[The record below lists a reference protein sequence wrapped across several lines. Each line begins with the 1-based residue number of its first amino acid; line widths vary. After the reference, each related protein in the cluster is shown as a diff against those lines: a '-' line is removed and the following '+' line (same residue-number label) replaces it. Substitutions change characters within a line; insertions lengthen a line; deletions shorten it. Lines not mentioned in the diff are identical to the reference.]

1 MKFDTITS
9 AIKEIKAGGMVVV
22 LDNEDRENEG
32 DLVMASDAVTPA
44 NINFMAKEGRGLICI
59 SVSKPR
65 AKKLDLEPMEQK
77 NTSLHETAFTVSVD
91 AIKGTTTGI
100 SASDR
105 CKTIKTIVSDKT
117 IPTDLARPG
126 HIFPIVGRN
135 GGVLR
140 RAGHTEASM
149 DLAQLAGFSRSGV
162 ICEIIG
168 DDGEMLRGP
177 ELMKFAKKHNLKI
190 ISIEDL
196 IRFRRKEESIIKKV
210 EEIKLPT
217 KFGDFD
223 LHMYDDIYNN
233 KVHLGLTYGKIDNK
247 KPVLI
252 RVHSECLTGDIFH
265 SLRCDCGSQLDFAMK
280 KIVEKGSG
288 IVVYLRQEGR
298 GIGLH
303 AKIQAYNLQDK
314 GADTL
319 DANLMLGL
327 PADAR
332 DYTIASI
339 ILESIGV
346 TKVSLLT
353 NNPDKV
359 QKLQSLGIQVE
370 ERVPLIVGVRT
381 ENKGYLRTKGDKMG
395 HHISSSDLE

>member
-1 MKFDTITS
+1 MKFDSIDS
-9 AIKEIKAGGMVVV
+9 AVKAIKNKGMVVV

-32 DLVMASDAVTPA
+32 DLVMASDAVTSS

-59 SVSKPR
+59 SVSNSR

-117 IPTDLARPG
+117 NPSDLARPG
-126 HIFPIVGRN
+126 HIFPIIGRN

-168 DDGEMLRGP
+168 DDGEMLRGDD
-177 ELMKFAKKHNLKI
+177 LFMFAKKHNLKI

-196 IRFRRKEESIIKKV
+196 IRFRRKKESIVKKL

-233 KVHLGLTYGKIDNK
+233 KVHFGLTYGKINPK
-247 KPVLI
+247 KPILT

-288 IVVYLRQEGR
+288 IIVYLRQEGR
-298 GIGLH
+298 GIGIEN
-303 AKIQAYNLQDK
+303 KIKAYKLQQEKNLDTVEANNVLGFK
-314 GADTL
+314 ADL
-319 DANLMLGL
+319 
-327 PADAR
+327 R
-332 DYTIASI
+332 DYGVGAQILKDLGAKELI
-339 ILESIGV
+339 IM
-346 TKVSLLT
+346 T
-353 NNPDKV
+353 NNPK
-359 QKLQSLGIQVE
+359 KLIGLE
-370 ERVPLIVGVRT
+370 
-381 ENKGYLRTKGDKMG
+381 G
-395 HHISSSDLE
+395 HDLEISERLPVKIKPSKHNEKYLSIKKTKLDHLLD

>member
-1 MKFDTITS
+1 MKFDSINS
-9 AIKEIKAGGMVVV
+9 AIKEIKNKGMVVV

-32 DLVMASDAVTPA
+32 DLVMASDAVTSS

-59 SVSKPR
+59 SVSNSR
-65 AKKLDLEPMEQK
+65 ANKLDLEPMEQK

-117 IPTDLARPG
+117 NPSDLARPG
-126 HIFPIVGRN
+126 HIFPIIGRN

-168 DDGEMLRGP
+168 DDGEMLRGYD
-177 ELMKFAKKHNLKI
+177 LFMFAKKHKLKI

-196 IRFRRKEESIIKKV
+196 IRFRRKKESIVKKL

-217 KFGDFD
+217 KFGDFA

-233 KVHLGLTYGKIDNK
+233 KVHFGLTYGKINPK
-247 KPVLI
+247 KPILT

-288 IVVYLRQEGR
+288 IIVYLRQEGR
-298 GIGLH
+298 GIGIEN
-303 AKIQAYNLQDK
+303 KIKAYKLQQEKNLDTVEANNALGFK
-314 GADTL
+314 ADL
-319 DANLMLGL
+319 
-327 PADAR
+327 R
-332 DYTIASI
+332 DYGVGAQILKDLGAKELI
-339 ILESIGV
+339 IM
-346 TKVSLLT
+346 T
-353 NNPDKV
+353 NNPK
-359 QKLQSLGIQVE
+359 KLIGLE
-370 ERVPLIVGVRT
+370 
-381 ENKGYLRTKGDKMG
+381 G
-395 HHISSSDLE
+395 HDLEISERLPVKIKPSKHNEKYLSIKKTKLDHLLD

>member
-1 MKFDTITS
+1 MKFDSINS
-9 AIKEIKAGGMVVV
+9 AVKAIKNKGMVVV

-32 DLVMASDAVTPA
+32 DLVMASDAVTSS

-59 SVSKPR
+59 SVSNSR

-117 IPTDLARPG
+117 NPSDLARPG
-126 HIFPIVGRN
+126 HIFPIIGRN

-168 DDGEMLRGP
+168 DDGEMLRGND
-177 ELMKFAKKHNLKI
+177 LFMFAKKHNLKI

-196 IRFRRKEESIIKKV
+196 IRFRRKKESIVKKL

-233 KVHLGLTYGKIDNK
+233 KVHFGLTYGKINPK
-247 KPVLI
+247 KPILT

-288 IVVYLRQEGR
+288 IIVYLRQEGR
-298 GIGLH
+298 GIGIEN
-303 AKIQAYNLQDK
+303 KIKAYKLQQEKNLDTVEANNVLGFK
-314 GADTL
+314 ADL
-319 DANLMLGL
+319 
-327 PADAR
+327 R
-332 DYTIASI
+332 DYGVGAQILKDLGAKELI
-339 ILESIGV
+339 IM
-346 TKVSLLT
+346 T
-353 NNPDKV
+353 NNPK
-359 QKLQSLGIQVE
+359 KLIGLE
-370 ERVPLIVGVRT
+370 
-381 ENKGYLRTKGDKMG
+381 G
-395 HHISSSDLE
+395 HDLEISERLPVKIKPSKHNEKYLSIKKTKLDHLLD

>member
-1 MKFDTITS
+1 MKFDSINS
-9 AIKEIKAGGMVVV
+9 AVKAIKNKGMVVV

-32 DLVMASDAVTPA
+32 DLVMASDAVTSS

-59 SVSKPR
+59 SVSNSR

-117 IPTDLARPG
+117 NPSDLARPG
-126 HIFPIVGRN
+126 HIFPIIGRN

-168 DDGEMLRGP
+168 DDGEMLRGDD
-177 ELMKFAKKHNLKI
+177 LFMFAKKHNLKI

-196 IRFRRKEESIIKKV
+196 IRFRRKKESIVKKL

-233 KVHLGLTYGKIDNK
+233 KVHFGLTYGKINPK
-247 KPVLI
+247 KPILT

-288 IVVYLRQEGR
+288 IIVYLRQEGR
-298 GIGLH
+298 GIGIEN
-303 AKIQAYNLQDK
+303 KIKAYKLQQEKNLDTVEANNVLGFK
-314 GADTL
+314 ADL
-319 DANLMLGL
+319 
-327 PADAR
+327 R
-332 DYTIASI
+332 DYGVGAQILKDLGAKELI
-339 ILESIGV
+339 IM
-346 TKVSLLT
+346 T
-353 NNPDKV
+353 NNPK
-359 QKLQSLGIQVE
+359 KLIGLE
-370 ERVPLIVGVRT
+370 
-381 ENKGYLRTKGDKMG
+381 G
-395 HHISSSDLE
+395 HDLEISERLPVKIKPSKHNEKYLSIKKTKLDHLLD

>member
-1 MKFDTITS
+1 MKFDSISS
-9 AIKEIKAGGMVVV
+9 AIKEIKSGGMVVV

-32 DLVMASDAVTPA
+32 DLVMASDAVSPA

-59 SVSKPR
+59 SVSNTR
-65 AKKLDLEPMEQK
+65 AKKLDLEPMQQK

-91 AIKGTTTGI
+91 AVKGTTTGI

-105 CKTIKTIVSDKT
+105 CKTVKTIVSDT
-117 IPTDLARPG
+117 TLPTDLARPG

-168 DDGEMLRGP
+168 DDGEMLRGA
-177 ELMKFAKKHNLKI
+177 ELMEFAKKHNLKI

-196 IRFRRKEESIIKKV
+196 IRFRRRKESIIKKV
-210 EEIKLPT
+210 EKIKLPT
-217 KFGDFD
+217 KFGEFD

-233 KVHLGLTYGKIDNK
+233 KVHFGLTFGKINTK
-247 KPVLI
+247 KPILI

-280 KIVEKGSG
+280 KIVKEGSG
-288 IVVYLRQEGR
+288 IIVYLRQEGR
-298 GIGLH
+298 GIGIKN
-303 AKIQAYNLQDK
+303 KIKAYKLQQEKNMDTVEANNALGFK
-314 GADTL
+314 ADL
-319 DANLMLGL
+319 
-327 PADAR
+327 R
-332 DYTIASI
+332 DYGVGAQ
-339 ILESIGV
+339 ILKDLGAKELIV
-346 TKVSLLT
+346 MT
-353 NNPDKV
+353 NNPK
-359 QKLQSLGIQVE
+359 KLIGLEGHDLKIAKRLPVVIKPSKHNE
-370 ERVPLIVGVRT
+370 
-381 ENKGYLRTKGDKMG
+381 KYLSVKKKKLN
-395 HHISSSDLE
+395 HILD

>member
-1 MKFDTITS
+1 MKFDTISS

-32 DLVMASDAVTPA
+32 DLVMASDAATPA

-59 SVSKPR
+59 SVSKSR

-105 CKTIKTIVSDKT
+105 CKTIKTIVSDT
-117 IPTDLARPG
+117 TNPSDLARPG
-126 HIFPIVGRN
+126 HIFPIIGRN

-177 ELMKFAKKHNLKI
+177 ELINFAKQHNLKI

-233 KVHLGLTYGKIDNK
+233 KVHFGLTYGKIDTKN
-247 KPVLI
+247 PILI

-288 IVVYLRQEGR
+288 IIVYLRQEGR
-298 GIGLH
+298 GIGIRN
-303 AKIQAYNLQDK
+303 KIKAYKLQQEKNLDTVEANNALGFK
-314 GADTL
+314 ADL
-319 DANLMLGL
+319 
-327 PADAR
+327 R
-332 DYTIASI
+332 DYGVGAQ
-339 ILESIGV
+339 ILKDLGAKELIV
-346 TKVSLLT
+346 MT
-353 NNPDKV
+353 NNPK
-359 QKLQSLGIQVE
+359 KLIGLEGHDLKIS
-370 ERVPLIVGVRT
+370 ERIPVKIKPSKHN
-381 ENKGYLRTKGDKMG
+381 EKYLTIKKTKLN
-395 HHISSSDLE
+395 HILD

>member
-1 MKFDTITS
+1 MKFDSIN
-9 AIKEIKAGGMVVV
+9 AAVKEIKNKGMVVV

-32 DLVMASDAVTPA
+32 DLVMASDAVTSS

-59 SVSKPR
+59 SVSNSR

-117 IPTDLARPG
+117 NPSDLARPG
-126 HIFPIVGRN
+126 HIFPIIGRN

-168 DDGEMLRGP
+168 DDGEMLRGDD
-177 ELMKFAKKHNLKI
+177 LFMFAKKHNLKI

-196 IRFRRKEESIIKKV
+196 IRFRRKKESIVKKL

-233 KVHLGLTYGKIDNK
+233 KVHFGLTYGKINPK
-247 KPVLI
+247 KPILT

-288 IVVYLRQEGR
+288 IIVYLRQEGR
-298 GIGLH
+298 GIGIEN
-303 AKIQAYNLQDK
+303 KIKAYKLQQEKNLDTVEANNVLGFK
-314 GADTL
+314 ADL
-319 DANLMLGL
+319 
-327 PADAR
+327 R
-332 DYTIASI
+332 DYGVGAQILKDLGAKELI
-339 ILESIGV
+339 IM
-346 TKVSLLT
+346 T
-353 NNPDKV
+353 NNPK
-359 QKLQSLGIQVE
+359 KLIGLE
-370 ERVPLIVGVRT
+370 
-381 ENKGYLRTKGDKMG
+381 G
-395 HHISSSDLE
+395 HDLEISERLPVKIKPSKHNEKYLSIKKTKLDHLLD

>member
-1 MKFDTITS
+1 MKFDSISS
-9 AIKEIKAGGMVVV
+9 AIKEIKKGGMVIV

-32 DLVMASDAVTPA
+32 DLVMASDAVSSA
-44 NINFMAKEGRGLICI
+44 NINFMANEGRGLICI

-65 AKKLDLEPMEQK
+65 AKKLDLEPMEQR

-91 AIKGTTTGI
+91 AVKGTTTGF

-117 IPTDLARPG
+117 KPSDLARPG
-126 HIFPIVGRN
+126 HIFPIVGRI

-140 RAGHTEASM
+140 RAGHTEARM
-149 DLAQLAGFSRSGV
+149 DLALLAGVSRSGV

-177 ELMKFAKKHNLKI
+177 DLMKFAKKHNLKI
-190 ISIEDL
+190 ISIEEL
-196 IRFRRKEESIIKKV
+196 IRFRRKKESIVQKL

-233 KVHLGLTYGKIDNK
+233 KVHFGLTYGKINPK
-247 KPVLI
+247 KPILT

-265 SLRCDCGSQLDFAMK
+265 SLRCDCGSQLDFAMN

-288 IVVYLRQEGR
+288 IIVYLRQEGR
-298 GIGLH
+298 GIGIEN
-303 AKIQAYNLQDK
+303 KIKAYKLQQEKNLDTVEANNALGFK
-314 GADTL
+314 ADL
-319 DANLMLGL
+319 
-327 PADAR
+327 R
-332 DYTIASI
+332 DYGVGAQILKDLGAKELI
-339 ILESIGV
+339 IM
-346 TKVSLLT
+346 T
-353 NNPDKV
+353 NNPK
-359 QKLQSLGIQVE
+359 KLIGLEGHDLKIS
-370 ERVPLIVGVRT
+370 ERIPVKIKPT
-381 ENKGYLRTKGDKMG
+381 KHNEKYLSIKKTKLN
-395 HHISSSDLE
+395 HILD

>member
-1 MKFDTITS
+1 MKFDSINS
-9 AIKEIKAGGMVVV
+9 AVKEIKNKGMVVV

-32 DLVMASDAVTPA
+32 DLVMASDAATSS

-59 SVSKPR
+59 SVSNSR

-117 IPTDLARPG
+117 NPSDLARPG
-126 HIFPIVGRN
+126 HIFPIIGRN

-168 DDGEMLRGP
+168 DDGEMLRGDD
-177 ELMKFAKKHNLKI
+177 LFMFAKKHNLKI

-196 IRFRRKEESIIKKV
+196 IRFRRKKESIVKKL

-233 KVHLGLTYGKIDNK
+233 KVHFGLTYGKINPK
-247 KPVLI
+247 KPILT

-288 IVVYLRQEGR
+288 IIVYLRQEGR
-298 GIGLH
+298 GIGIEN
-303 AKIQAYNLQDK
+303 KIKAYKLQQERNLDTVEANNALGFK
-314 GADTL
+314 ADL
-319 DANLMLGL
+319 
-327 PADAR
+327 R
-332 DYTIASI
+332 DYGVGAQILKDLGAKELI
-339 ILESIGV
+339 IM
-346 TKVSLLT
+346 T
-353 NNPDKV
+353 NNPK
-359 QKLQSLGIQVE
+359 KLIGLE
-370 ERVPLIVGVRT
+370 
-381 ENKGYLRTKGDKMG
+381 G
-395 HHISSSDLE
+395 HDLEISERLPVKIKPSKHNEKYLSIKKTKLNHLLD

>member
-1 MKFDTITS
+1 MKFDSINS
-9 AIKEIKAGGMVVV
+9 AIKEIKNKGMVVV

-32 DLVMASDAVTPA
+32 DLVMASDAVTSS

-59 SVSKPR
+59 SVSNSR

-117 IPTDLARPG
+117 NPSDLARPG
-126 HIFPIVGRN
+126 HIFPIIGRN

-168 DDGEMLRGP
+168 DDGEMLRGDD
-177 ELMKFAKKHNLKI
+177 LFMFAKKHNLKI

-196 IRFRRKEESIIKKV
+196 IRFRRKKESIVKKL

-233 KVHLGLTYGKIDNK
+233 KVHFGLTYGKINPK
-247 KPVLI
+247 KPILT

-288 IVVYLRQEGR
+288 IIVYLRQEGR
-298 GIGLH
+298 GIGIEN
-303 AKIQAYNLQDK
+303 KIKAYKLQQEKNLDTVEANNALGFK
-314 GADTL
+314 ADL
-319 DANLMLGL
+319 
-327 PADAR
+327 R
-332 DYTIASI
+332 DYGVGAQILKDLGAKELI
-339 ILESIGV
+339 IM
-346 TKVSLLT
+346 T
-353 NNPDKV
+353 NNPK
-359 QKLQSLGIQVE
+359 KLIGLE
-370 ERVPLIVGVRT
+370 
-381 ENKGYLRTKGDKMG
+381 G
-395 HHISSSDLE
+395 HDLEISERLPVKIKPSKHNEKYLSIKKTKLDHLLD

>member
-1 MKFDTITS
+1 MKFDSISS
-9 AIKEIKAGGMVVV
+9 AIKEIKSGGMVVV

-32 DLVMASDAVTPA
+32 DLVMASDAVSPA

-59 SVSKPR
+59 SVSKTR
-65 AKKLDLEPMEQK
+65 AKKLDLEPMQQK

-91 AIKGTTTGI
+91 AVKGTTTGI

-105 CKTIKTIVSDKT
+105 CKTVKTIVSDIT
-117 IPTDLARPG
+117 LPTDLARPG

-168 DDGEMLRGP
+168 DDGEMLRGA
-177 ELMKFAKKHNLKI
+177 ELMEFAKKHNLKI

-196 IRFRRKEESIIKKV
+196 IRFRRKKESIIKKV
-210 EEIKLPT
+210 EKIKLPT
-217 KFGDFD
+217 KFGEFD

-233 KVHLGLTYGKIDNK
+233 KVHFGLTFGKINTK
-247 KPVLI
+247 KPILI

-280 KIVEKGSG
+280 KIVKEGSG
-288 IVVYLRQEGR
+288 IIVYLRQEGR
-298 GIGLH
+298 GIGIKN
-303 AKIQAYNLQDK
+303 KIKAYKLQQEKNMDTVEANNALGFK
-314 GADTL
+314 ADL
-319 DANLMLGL
+319 
-327 PADAR
+327 R
-332 DYTIASI
+332 DYGVGAQ
-339 ILESIGV
+339 ILKDLGAKELIV
-346 TKVSLLT
+346 MT
-353 NNPDKV
+353 NNPK
-359 QKLQSLGIQVE
+359 KLIGLEGHDLKIA
-370 ERVPLIVGVRT
+370 ERLPVVIKPSKHN
-381 ENKGYLRTKGDKMG
+381 EKYLSVKKKKLN
-395 HHISSSDLE
+395 HILD

>member
-1 MKFDTITS
+1 MKFDSIAS
-9 AIKEIKAGGMVVV
+9 AIKEIKSGGMVVV

-32 DLVMASDAVTPA
+32 DLVMASDAVSPA

-59 SVSKPR
+59 SVSKTR
-65 AKKLDLEPMEQK
+65 AKKLDLEPMQQK

-91 AIKGTTTGI
+91 AVKGTTTGI

-105 CKTIKTIVSDKT
+105 CKTVKTIVSDTTLPK
-117 IPTDLARPG
+117 DLARPG

-168 DDGEMLRGP
+168 DDGEMLRGA
-177 ELMKFAKKHNLKI
+177 ELMEFAKKHSLKI

-196 IRFRRKEESIIKKV
+196 IRFRRKKESIIKKV
-210 EEIKLPT
+210 EKIKLPT
-217 KFGDFD
+217 KFGEFD

-233 KVHLGLTYGKIDNK
+233 KVHFGLTFGKINTK
-247 KPVLI
+247 KPILI

-280 KIVEKGSG
+280 KIVKEGSG
-288 IVVYLRQEGR
+288 IIVYLRQEGR
-298 GIGLH
+298 GIGIKN
-303 AKIQAYNLQDK
+303 KIKAYKLQQEKNMDTVEANNALGFK
-314 GADTL
+314 ADL
-319 DANLMLGL
+319 
-327 PADAR
+327 R
-332 DYTIASI
+332 DYGVGAQ
-339 ILESIGV
+339 ILKDLGAKELIV
-346 TKVSLLT
+346 MT
-353 NNPDKV
+353 NNPK
-359 QKLQSLGIQVE
+359 KLIGLEGHDLKIAKRLPVVIKPSKHNE
-370 ERVPLIVGVRT
+370 
-381 ENKGYLRTKGDKMG
+381 KYLSVKKKKLN
-395 HHISSSDLE
+395 HILD

>member
-1 MKFDTITS
+1 MKFDKINS
-9 AIKEIKAGGMVVV
+9 AIKDIKSGGMVVV

-32 DLVMASDAVTPA
+32 DLVMASDAVSPE

-59 SVSKPR
+59 SVSNTR
-65 AKKLDLEPMEQK
+65 AKKLDLEPMQQK

-91 AIKGTTTGI
+91 AVKGTTTGI

-105 CKTIKTIVSDKT
+105 CKTVKTIVSDKT
-117 IPTDLARPG
+117 LPTDLARPG

-177 ELMKFAKKHNLKI
+177 ELIKFAKQHNLKI

-210 EEIKLPT
+210 EQIKLPT
-217 KFGDFD
+217 KFGEFD

-233 KVHLGLTYGKIDNK
+233 KVHFGLTHGTINTK
-247 KPVLI
+247 KPILI

-280 KIVEKGSG
+280 KIVNNGSG
-288 IVVYLRQEGR
+288 IIVYLKQEGR
-298 GIGLH
+298 GIGIRN
-303 AKIQAYNLQDK
+303 KIKAYKLQQEQNMDTVEANNALGFK
-314 GADTL
+314 ADL
-319 DANLMLGL
+319 
-327 PADAR
+327 R
-332 DYTIASI
+332 DYGVGAQ
-339 ILESIGV
+339 ILKDLGAKELIV
-346 TKVSLLT
+346 MT
-353 NNPDKV
+353 NNPKKLIGLEGHDLTITERLPVKV
-359 QKLQSLGIQVE
+359 KPSNHNKKYLNTKKTKL
-370 ERVPLIVGVRT
+370 
-381 ENKGYLRTKGDKMG
+381 N
-395 HHISSSDLE
+395 HILD

>member
-1 MKFDTITS
+1 MKFDSISS
-9 AIKEIKAGGMVVV
+9 AIKEIKSGGMVVV

-32 DLVMASDAVTPA
+32 DLVMASDAVSPA

-59 SVSKPR
+59 SVSNTR
-65 AKKLDLEPMEQK
+65 AKKLDLEPMQQK

-91 AIKGTTTGI
+91 AVKGTTTGI

-105 CKTIKTIVSDKT
+105 CKTVKTIVSDT
-117 IPTDLARPG
+117 TLPTDLARPG

-168 DDGEMLRGP
+168 DDGEMLRGA
-177 ELMKFAKKHNLKI
+177 ELMEFAKKHNLKI

-196 IRFRRKEESIIKKV
+196 IRFRRKKESIIKKV
-210 EEIKLPT
+210 EKIKLPT
-217 KFGDFD
+217 KFGEFD

-233 KVHLGLTYGKIDNK
+233 KVHFGLTFGKINTK
-247 KPVLI
+247 KPILI

-280 KIVEKGSG
+280 KIVKEGSG
-288 IVVYLRQEGR
+288 IIVYLRQEGR
-298 GIGLH
+298 GIGIKN
-303 AKIQAYNLQDK
+303 KIKAYKLQQEKNMDTVEANNALGFK
-314 GADTL
+314 ADL
-319 DANLMLGL
+319 
-327 PADAR
+327 R
-332 DYTIASI
+332 DYGVGAQ
-339 ILESIGV
+339 ILKDLGAKELIV
-346 TKVSLLT
+346 MT
-353 NNPDKV
+353 NNPK
-359 QKLQSLGIQVE
+359 KLIGLEGHDLKIAKRLPVVIKPSKHNE
-370 ERVPLIVGVRT
+370 
-381 ENKGYLRTKGDKMG
+381 KYLSVKKKKLN
-395 HHISSSDLE
+395 HILD

>member
-1 MKFDTITS
+1 MKFDKINS
-9 AIKEIKAGGMVVV
+9 AIKDIKSGGMVVV

-32 DLVMASDAVTPA
+32 DLVMASDAVSPE

-59 SVSKPR
+59 SVSKTR
-65 AKKLDLEPMEQK
+65 AKKLDLEPMQQK
-77 NTSLHETAFTVSVD
+77 NTSLHETAFTISVD
-91 AIKGTTTGI
+91 AVKGTTTGI

-105 CKTIKTIVSDKT
+105 CKTVKTIVSDKT
-117 IPTDLARPG
+117 LPTDLARPG

-177 ELMKFAKKHNLKI
+177 ELIKFAKQHNLKI

-210 EEIKLPT
+210 EQIKLPT
-217 KFGDFD
+217 KFGEFD

-233 KVHLGLTYGKIDNK
+233 KVHFGLTHGTINTK
-247 KPVLI
+247 KPILI

-280 KIVEKGSG
+280 KIVNNGSG
-288 IVVYLRQEGR
+288 IIVYLKQEGR
-298 GIGLH
+298 GIGIRN
-303 AKIQAYNLQDK
+303 KIKAYKLQQEQNMDTVEANNALGFK
-314 GADTL
+314 ADL
-319 DANLMLGL
+319 
-327 PADAR
+327 R
-332 DYTIASI
+332 DYGVGAQ
-339 ILESIGV
+339 ILKDLGAKELIV
-346 TKVSLLT
+346 MT
-353 NNPDKV
+353 NNPKKLIGLEGHDLTITERLPVKVKPSNHNKKYLNTKKTKLNHILDK
-359 QKLQSLGIQVE
+359 
-370 ERVPLIVGVRT
+370 
-381 ENKGYLRTKGDKMG
+381 
-395 HHISSSDLE
+395 

>member
-1 MKFDTITS
+1 MKFDKINS
-9 AIKEIKAGGMVVV
+9 AIKDIKSGGMVVV

-32 DLVMASDAVTPA
+32 DLVMASDAASPE

-59 SVSKPR
+59 SVSNTR
-65 AKKLDLEPMEQK
+65 AKKLDLEPMQQK

-91 AIKGTTTGI
+91 AVKGTTTGI

-105 CKTIKTIVSDKT
+105 CKTVKTIVSDKT
-117 IPTDLARPG
+117 LPTDLARPG

-177 ELMKFAKKHNLKI
+177 ELIKFAKQHNLKI

-210 EEIKLPT
+210 EQIKLPT
-217 KFGDFD
+217 KFGEFD

-233 KVHLGLTYGKIDNK
+233 KVHFGLTHGTINTK
-247 KPVLI
+247 KPILI

-280 KIVEKGSG
+280 KIVNNGSG
-288 IVVYLRQEGR
+288 IIVYLKQEGR
-298 GIGLH
+298 GIGIRN
-303 AKIQAYNLQDK
+303 KIKAYKLQQEQNMDTVEANNALGFK
-314 GADTL
+314 ADL
-319 DANLMLGL
+319 
-327 PADAR
+327 R
-332 DYTIASI
+332 DYGVGAQ
-339 ILESIGV
+339 ILKDLGAKELIV
-346 TKVSLLT
+346 MT
-353 NNPDKV
+353 NNPKKLIGLEGHDLTITERLPVKVKPSNHNKKYLNTKKTKLNHILDK
-359 QKLQSLGIQVE
+359 
-370 ERVPLIVGVRT
+370 
-381 ENKGYLRTKGDKMG
+381 
-395 HHISSSDLE
+395 

>member
-1 MKFDTITS
+1 MKFDSINS
-9 AIKEIKAGGMVVV
+9 AVKEIKNKGMVVV

-32 DLVMASDAVTPA
+32 DLVMASDAVTSS

-59 SVSKPR
+59 SVSNSR

-100 SASDR
+100 SAPDR

-117 IPTDLARPG
+117 KPSDLARPG
-126 HIFPIVGRN
+126 HIFPIIGRN

-168 DDGEMLRGP
+168 DDGEMLRGDD
-177 ELMKFAKKHNLKI
+177 LFMFAKKHNLKI

-196 IRFRRKEESIIKKV
+196 IRFRRKKESIVKKL

-233 KVHLGLTYGKIDNK
+233 KVHFGLTYGKINPK
-247 KPVLI
+247 KPILT

-288 IVVYLRQEGR
+288 IIVYLRQEGR
-298 GIGLH
+298 GIGIEN
-303 AKIQAYNLQDK
+303 KIKAYKLQQEKNLDTVEANNALGFK
-314 GADTL
+314 ADL
-319 DANLMLGL
+319 
-327 PADAR
+327 R
-332 DYTIASI
+332 DYGVGAQILKDLGAKELI
-339 ILESIGV
+339 IM
-346 TKVSLLT
+346 T
-353 NNPDKV
+353 NNPK
-359 QKLQSLGIQVE
+359 KLIGLE
-370 ERVPLIVGVRT
+370 
-381 ENKGYLRTKGDKMG
+381 G
-395 HHISSSDLE
+395 HDLEISERLPVKIKPSKHNEKYLSIKKTKLDHLLD

>member
-1 MKFDTITS
+1 MKFDSIAS
-9 AIKEIKAGGMVVV
+9 AIKEIKSGGMVVV

-32 DLVMASDAVTPA
+32 DLVMASDAVSPA

-59 SVSKPR
+59 SVSKTR
-65 AKKLDLEPMEQK
+65 AKKLDLEPMQQK

-91 AIKGTTTGI
+91 AVKGTTTGI

-105 CKTIKTIVSDKT
+105 CKTIKTIVSDIT
-117 IPTDLARPG
+117 LPTDLARPG

-168 DDGEMLRGP
+168 DDGEMLRGT
-177 ELMKFAKKHNLKI
+177 ELMEFAKKHSLKI

-196 IRFRRKEESIIKKV
+196 IRFRRKKESIIKKV
-210 EEIKLPT
+210 EKIKLPT
-217 KFGDFD
+217 KFGEFD

-233 KVHLGLTYGKIDNK
+233 KVHFGLTFGKINTK
-247 KPVLI
+247 KPILI

-280 KIVEKGSG
+280 KIVKEGSG
-288 IVVYLRQEGR
+288 IIVYLRQEGR
-298 GIGLH
+298 GIGIKN
-303 AKIQAYNLQDK
+303 KIKAYKLQQEKNMDTVEANNALGFK
-314 GADTL
+314 ADL
-319 DANLMLGL
+319 
-327 PADAR
+327 R
-332 DYTIASI
+332 DYGVGAQ
-339 ILESIGV
+339 ILKDLGAKELIV
-346 TKVSLLT
+346 MT
-353 NNPDKV
+353 NNPK
-359 QKLQSLGIQVE
+359 KLIGLEGHDLKITKRLPVVIKPSKH
-370 ERVPLIVGVRT
+370 
-381 ENKGYLRTKGDKMG
+381 NKKYLSVKKKKLN
-395 HHISSSDLE
+395 HILD

>member
-1 MKFDTITS
+1 MKFDSIDS
-9 AIKEIKAGGMVVV
+9 AVKELKNKGMVVV

-32 DLVMASDAVTPA
+32 DLVMASDAVTSSS
-44 NINFMAKEGRGLICI
+44 INFMAKEGRGLICI
-59 SVSKPR
+59 SVSNSR

-91 AIKGTTTGI
+91 AVKGTTTGI
-100 SASDR
+100 SAPDR
-105 CKTIKTIVSDKT
+105 CKTIKTIVSDKAN
-117 IPTDLARPG
+117 PSDLARPG
-126 HIFPIVGRN
+126 HIFPIIGRN

-168 DDGEMLRGP
+168 DDGEMLRGD
-177 ELMKFAKKHNLKI
+177 ELFKFAKKHSLKI

-196 IRFRRKEESIIKKV
+196 IRFRRKKESIVKKL

-233 KVHLGLTYGKIDNK
+233 KVHFGLTYGNINPK
-247 KPVLI
+247 KSILT

-280 KIVEKGSG
+280 KIVENGSG
-288 IVVYLRQEGR
+288 IIVYLRQEGR
-298 GIGLH
+298 GIGIEN
-303 AKIQAYNLQDK
+303 KIKAYKLQQEKNLDTVEANNALGFK
-314 GADTL
+314 ADL
-319 DANLMLGL
+319 
-327 PADAR
+327 R
-332 DYTIASI
+332 DYGVGAQILKNLGAKKLI
-339 ILESIGV
+339 IM
-346 TKVSLLT
+346 T
-353 NNPDKV
+353 NNPK
-359 QKLQSLGIQVE
+359 KLIGLEGHDLKIA
-370 ERVPLIVGVRT
+370 ERIPVKIKPSKYN
-381 ENKGYLRTKGDKMG
+381 ENYLSIKKTKLD
-395 HHISSSDLE
+395 HILD

>member
-1 MKFDTITS
+1 MKFDSISS

-32 DLVMASDAVTPA
+32 DLVMASDAVTPS
-44 NINFMAKEGRGLICI
+44 NVNFMAKEGRGLICI
-59 SVSKPR
+59 SVSKSR
-65 AKKLDLEPMEQK
+65 SQKLDLEPMQQR

-91 AIKGTTTGI
+91 AVKGTTTGI

-117 IPTDLARPG
+117 TPNDLARPG

-177 ELMKFAKKHNLKI
+177 ELMKFAKKHSLKI

-210 EEIKLPT
+210 EQIKLPT
-217 KFGDFD
+217 KFGEFD

-233 KVHLGLTYGKIDNK
+233 KVHFGLTYGKINVNK
-247 KPVLI
+247 PILI

-280 KIVEKGSG
+280 KIVDNGSG
-288 IVVYLRQEGR
+288 IIVYLRQEGR
-298 GIGLH
+298 GIGIRN
-303 AKIQAYNLQDK
+303 KIKAYKLQQEKNLDTVEANNALGFK
-314 GADTL
+314 ADL
-319 DANLMLGL
+319 
-327 PADAR
+327 R
-332 DYTIASI
+332 DYGVGAQ
-339 ILESIGV
+339 ILKDLGAEELIV
-346 TKVSLLT
+346 MT
-353 NNPDKV
+353 NNPK
-359 QKLQSLGIQVE
+359 KLIGLQGHDLKIAD
-370 ERVPLIVGVRT
+370 RVSVKIKPSEHNEKYLSVKK
-381 ENKGYLRTKGDKMG
+381 NKLNHMLD
-395 HHISSSDLE
+395 

>member
-1 MKFDTITS
+1 MKFDSISS
-9 AIKEIKAGGMVVV
+9 AIKEIKKGGMVVV

-32 DLVMASDAVTPA
+32 DLVMASDAVSSA
-44 NINFMAKEGRGLICI
+44 NINFMAKECRGLICI

-91 AIKGTTTGI
+91 AVKGTTTGI

-117 IPTDLARPG
+117 KPSDLARPG

-177 ELMKFAKKHNLKI
+177 DLMKFAKKHNLKI
-190 ISIEDL
+190 ISIEEL
-196 IRFRRKEESIIKKV
+196 IRFRRKKESIVQKL

-233 KVHLGLTYGKIDNK
+233 KVHFGLTYGKINPK
-247 KPVLI
+247 KPILT

-265 SLRCDCGSQLDFAMK
+265 SLRCDCGSQLDFAMN

-288 IVVYLRQEGR
+288 IIVYLRQEGR
-298 GIGLH
+298 GIGIEN
-303 AKIQAYNLQDK
+303 KIKAYKLQQEKNLDTVEANNALGFK
-314 GADTL
+314 ADL
-319 DANLMLGL
+319 
-327 PADAR
+327 R
-332 DYTIASI
+332 DYGVGAQILKDLGAKELI
-339 ILESIGV
+339 IM
-346 TKVSLLT
+346 T
-353 NNPDKV
+353 NNPK
-359 QKLQSLGIQVE
+359 KLIGLEGHDLKIS
-370 ERVPLIVGVRT
+370 ERIPVKIKPT
-381 ENKGYLRTKGDKMG
+381 KHNEKYLSIKKTKLN
-395 HHISSSDLE
+395 HILD

>member
-1 MKFDTITS
+1 MKFDKINS
-9 AIKEIKAGGMVVV
+9 AIKDIKSGGMVVV

-32 DLVMASDAVTPA
+32 DLVMASDAVSPE

-59 SVSKPR
+59 SVSNTR
-65 AKKLDLEPMEQK
+65 AKKLDLEPMQQK

-91 AIKGTTTGI
+91 AVKGTTTGI

-105 CKTIKTIVSDKT
+105 CKTVKTIVSDKT
-117 IPTDLARPG
+117 LPTDLARPG

-177 ELMKFAKKHNLKI
+177 ELIKFAKQHNLKI

-210 EEIKLPT
+210 EQIKLPT
-217 KFGDFD
+217 KFGEFD

-233 KVHLGLTYGKIDNK
+233 KVHFGLTHGTINTK
-247 KPVLI
+247 KPILI

-280 KIVEKGSG
+280 KIVNNGSG
-288 IVVYLRQEGR
+288 IIVYLKQEGR
-298 GIGLH
+298 GIGIRN
-303 AKIQAYNLQDK
+303 KIKAYKLQQEQNMDTVEANNALGFK
-314 GADTL
+314 ADL
-319 DANLMLGL
+319 
-327 PADAR
+327 R
-332 DYTIASI
+332 DYGVGAQ
-339 ILESIGV
+339 ILKDLGAKELIV
-346 TKVSLLT
+346 MT
-353 NNPDKV
+353 NNPKKLIGLEGHDLTITERLPVKV
-359 QKLQSLGIQVE
+359 KSSNHNKKYLNTKKTKL
-370 ERVPLIVGVRT
+370 
-381 ENKGYLRTKGDKMG
+381 N
-395 HHISSSDLE
+395 HILD

>member
-1 MKFDTITS
+1 MKFDSINS
-9 AIKEIKAGGMVVV
+9 AVKAIKNKGMVVV

-32 DLVMASDAVTPA
+32 DLVMASDAVTSS

-59 SVSKPR
+59 SVSNSR

-100 SASDR
+100 SAPDR

-117 IPTDLARPG
+117 NPSDLARPG
-126 HIFPIVGRN
+126 HIFPIIGRN

-168 DDGEMLRGP
+168 DDGEMLRGND
-177 ELMKFAKKHNLKI
+177 LFMFAKKHNLKI

-196 IRFRRKEESIIKKV
+196 IRFRRKKESIVKKL

-233 KVHLGLTYGKIDNK
+233 KVHFGLTYGKINPK
-247 KPVLI
+247 KPILT

-288 IVVYLRQEGR
+288 IIVYLRQEGR
-298 GIGLH
+298 GIGIEN
-303 AKIQAYNLQDK
+303 KIKAYKLQQEKNLDTVEANNVLGFK
-314 GADTL
+314 ADL
-319 DANLMLGL
+319 
-327 PADAR
+327 R
-332 DYTIASI
+332 DYGVGAQILKDLGAKELI
-339 ILESIGV
+339 IM
-346 TKVSLLT
+346 T
-353 NNPDKV
+353 NNPK
-359 QKLQSLGIQVE
+359 KLIGLE
-370 ERVPLIVGVRT
+370 
-381 ENKGYLRTKGDKMG
+381 G
-395 HHISSSDLE
+395 HDLEISERLPVKIKPSKHNEKYLSIKKTKLDHLLD

>member
-1 MKFDTITS
+1 MKFDTIPS

-32 DLVMASDAVTPA
+32 DLVMASDAATPE

-117 IPTDLARPG
+117 NPSDLARPG

-177 ELMKFAKKHNLKI
+177 ELMKFAKQHNLKI

-233 KVHLGLTYGKIDNK
+233 KVHFGLT
-247 KPVLI
+247 
-252 RVHSECLTGDIFH
+252 

-288 IVVYLRQEGR
+288 IIVYLRQEGR
-298 GIGLH
+298 GIGLRN
-303 AKIQAYNLQDK
+303 KIKAYKLQQEKNLDTVEANNALGFK
-314 GADTL
+314 ADL
-319 DANLMLGL
+319 
-327 PADAR
+327 R
-332 DYTIASI
+332 DYGVGAQ
-339 ILESIGV
+339 ILKDLGAKELIV
-346 TKVSLLT
+346 MT
-353 NNPDKV
+353 NNPK
-359 QKLQSLGIQVE
+359 KLIGLEGHDLKIAD
-370 ERVPLIVGVRT
+370 RVSINIDPS
-381 ENKGYLRTKGDKMG
+381 EHNEKYLSIKKTKLNHMLD
-395 HHISSSDLE
+395 